1 MGCLKLN
8 IENSTSLRLFNGGN
22 WVVSKKDENLYRYGF
37 QGQEM
42 DNEVKGEGNSVN
54 YKYRMHDARIGRFF
68 AIDPLTKSYPWNSPY
83 AFSENRVIDS
93 RELEGL
99 ERVSIHNYSFAPFD
113 DFGGGFHGD
122 GENRGFGD
130 KVNPG
135 SKLNEKFRIGSMVTL
150 SLTGDADIKRKA
162 YGSWSLWT
170 GDADFSAAKFESF
183 NYSNGNLNYHYA
195 GGNAEPLWIMQSF
208 VADIDVKLDI
218 TFKQMK
224 NNNKFQVT
232 GLVKGDRFPSNET
245 YLTDVGGNKL
255 FFGVSGPDGMFNES
269 LGPITELN
277 GAGNERMQQF
287 NFFIL
292 FNDDDTFKGVSLG
305 NGTWYDLNAWNKI
318 FTDLS
323 PKNQNTG
330 TNVTNDKVQTDYDPD

>member
-8 IENSTSLRLFNGGN
+8 IENPASLRVFNGGKST
-22 WVVSKKDENLYRYGF
+22 VSKNDVKAYRYGF
-37 QGQEM
+37 QGQEI